1 MGQDIQ
7 ELIDLCISG
16 DPLAQKQLYDRF
28 SPKMYGVCL
37 QYSKNM
43 EEAKDI
49 LQEGFIK
56 VFRKLKQFRGQGS
69 FEGWIRRIFI
79 NTALEKFRSQNRLV
93 IMEEDIEIPTAD
105 LADEIVSE
113 LSAHELLKMIQE
125 LSPQYRMVFNL
136 YAIEGYSHIEISKML
151 KITEGTSKSNLS
163 RARAILQDR
172 VKKRKPSDWLGK
184 NRNAK

>member
-7 ELIDLCISG
+7 ELIERCISG

-37 QYSKNM
+37 QYSKNI

-56 VFRKLKQFRGQGS
+56 LFRKLRQFKGKGS
-69 FEGWIRRIFI
+69 FEGWVRRIFI
-79 NTALEKFRSQNRLV
+79 NTALEKLRAQSRLV
-93 IMEEDIEIPTAD
+93 VTDEEIELPTMN
-105 LADEIVSE
+105 LSE
-113 LSAHELLKMIQE
+113 KIISDLSAQELLQMIQE
-125 LSPQYRMVFNL
+125 LSPRYRLVFNL
-136 YAIEGYSHIEISKML
+136 YAIEGYSHKEISKML
-151 KITEGTSKSNLS
+151 KISEGTSKSNLS
-163 RARAILQDR
+163 RARTILQEK
-172 VKKRKPSDWLGK
+172 VKKRKPSSWLG